1 MKVQL
6 CSIDGFSRYSLCSQD
21 SAQSF
26 TVVQEGDYFAL
37 EYGKYKFARLSKG
50 LCCNLRAL
58 VTERQVCI
66 RAFVPNKDWTTAVRS
81 WSNQTPKLLPVDIN
95 VYGSREDAEEV
106 GRTLSKSGTFL
117 QFPRY
122 GLDGAKYYNPHL
134 FRIEGYP
141 EQVPIETVH
150 WPAEG
155 VIPDRS
161 VEEETQLNDSLVVD
175 SILDSLSHHVP
186 LREIPV
192 DSRIKST
199 LLP

>member
-1 MKVQL
+1 
-6 CSIDGFSRYSLCSQD
+6 
-21 SAQSF
+21 
-26 TVVQEGDYFAL
+26 VVKEGDYFAL

-58 VTERQVCI
+58 VAESQVRI
-66 RAFVPNKDWTTAVRS
+66 QAFVLNKDWTTAVRS
-81 WSNQTPKLLPVDIN
+81 STLLLVDIN
-95 VYGSREDAEEV
+95 IYGSREDAEEV

-122 GLDGAKYYNPHL
+122 GLDGVEYYNPHL

-141 EQVPIETVH
+141 EQVPIETVP

-155 VIPDRS
+155 VIEIPDRS